1 MIAVSRTN
9 RGMVRPN
16 NEDSILVREPDLYA
30 IADGM
35 GGADAGEVASYE
47 AVHQLGR
54 LDLSGLGRKEILP
67 FLERSIQNINKKI
80 WELSREKENFTGMG
94 TTLTAVYLPNS
105 HSAFVAHVGDSRLY
119 LLENGTFRQLTEDHS
134 FVMQLV
140 KQGEITREE
149 MRTHPR
155 RNEITRAVGITSELK
170 VDTGHLPFNNGAI
183 ILLCS
188 DGLTNMLTDEEI
200 KASLQAHMTDTL
212 DVCACVDDLM
222 EKTYAAGAED
232 NVSVIIAYNES
243 LQNGVNDNHD

>member
-1 MIAVSRTN
+1 
-9 RGMVRPN
+9 
-16 NEDSILVREPDLYA
+16 
-30 IADGM
+30 
-35 GGADAGEVASYE
+35 
-47 AVHQLGR
+47 
-54 LDLSGLGRKEILP
+54 
-67 FLERSIQNINKKI
+67 
-80 WELSREKENFTGMG
+80 
-94 TTLTAVYLPNS
+94 
-105 HSAFVAHVGDSRLY
+105 
-119 LLENGTFRQLTEDHS
+119 
-134 FVMQLV
+134 MQLV

-170 VDTGHLPFNNGAI
+170 VDTGHLPFNNGAVM
-183 ILLCS
+183 LLCS

-243 LQNGVNDNHD
+243 LQNGVNDNHDQ